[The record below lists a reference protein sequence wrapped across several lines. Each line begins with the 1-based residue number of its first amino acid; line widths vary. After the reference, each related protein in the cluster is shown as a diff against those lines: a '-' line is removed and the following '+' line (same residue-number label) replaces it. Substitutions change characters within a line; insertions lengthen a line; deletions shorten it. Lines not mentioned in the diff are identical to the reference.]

1 MLHAPAPHD
10 RYEDSFHITA
20 IDNMIVSENHLEVS
34 EYYSHHRALSAR
46 SCPPP
51 CVAPRLHHATTLR
64 LTPPDHT
71 SPRPHTPERKH
82 RYGHQAPP
90 PPSGRPH
97 RGYAF
102 PLPREPSVPHPAYPE
117 PKNSRTTGEPERIR
131 RHSSS
136 SSSARQGTAQSF
148 SASTPQQGRMTAS
161 HRRNRKNDYSP
172 VRYTQ
177 KQLRGPTKPPPIH
190 PSITNTQHR
199 SLHRT
204 PTGKEPP
211 PS

>member
-1 MLHAPAPHD
+1 MRLWEVRCQSLTLVQLSERESPRSMLHAPAPHD

-20 IDNMIVSENHLEVS
+20 IDNMIVSENYLEVS

-51 CVAPRLHHATTLR
+51 RVAPRLHHATTLR

-102 PLPREPSVPHPAYPE
+102 PPPPRAVRPAPCLPGTKKFPH
-117 PKNSRTTGEPERIR
+117 
-131 RHSSS
+131 
-136 SSSARQGTAQSF
+136 
-148 SASTPQQGRMTAS
+148 
-161 HRRNRKNDYSP
+161 HRRTRANTSP
-172 VRYTQ
+172 LVIIISTTRD
-177 KQLRGPTKPPPIH
+177 RAIFSG
-190 PSITNTQHR
+190 
-199 SLHRT
+199 LHTAAR
-204 PTGKEPP
+204 PHDRLASSQSKE
-211 PS
+211 